1 MAKKKNADVWAEAKK
16 RCILKAV
23 DIQVARELG
32 MSPKSLIKS
41 IPSKSQQ
48 WKAPVKVW
56 VGKLYEDKFG
66 RGIDNKPALTEDKR
80 EKQWTLLQRLR
91 IFQMRSCRFNE

>member
-23 DIQVARELG
+23 DIQMAKELG

-48 WKAPVKVW
+48 WKAP
-56 VGKLYEDKFG
+56 
-66 RGIDNKPALTEDKR
+66 
-80 EKQWTLLQRLR
+80 
-91 IFQMRSCRFNE
+91 